1 MKHCTGVTKVD
12 RKNRP
17 FLWRAKQITHH
28 AIQLACIAAALSFA
42 SCTPAP
48 KNLLE
53 AATVG
58 DNGAVKRFLA
68 AGENVNS
75 IGPHDYTPLHVAAFN
90 GKTQTVQLLLDN
102 GANIEAKNDL
112 GHTPVWEAALGDHPD
127 IVGLLLDRGAKT
139 NVVST
144 SGIELLPELRSWQ
157 KAGLGGPHCKEI
169 IERLRRRPIRQD
181 RRATYRAETR
191 NEVKSES
198 RIP

>member
-1 MKHCTGVTKVD
+1 MSRCSDASQMDSKRRLSLC
-12 RKNRP
+12 
-17 FLWRAKQITHH
+17 RAKQITHH
-28 AIQLACIAAALSFA
+28 ALQLACVAAALSFA

-48 KNLLE
+48 KNVLE

-68 AGENVNS
+68 TGENVNS

-102 GANIEAKNDL
+102 GANIESKNDL

-127 IVGLLLDRGAKT
+127 IVTLLLDRGAKT

-144 SGIELLPELRSWQ
+144 SGIGLLQELRSWQ
-157 KAGLGGPHCKEI
+157 KAGLGALK
-169 IERLRRRPIRQD
+169 RLPMPQD
-181 RRATYRAETR
+181 RQA
-191 NEVKSES
+191 SL
-198 RIP
+198 